1 MILYWSSIT
10 AGLVSISGCGY
21 LVWVMLLTTRF
32 RQDALPAPRT
42 SMPGVTILKP
52 LHGVEPSLFEN
63 LASFYKQNYPGPV
76 QIIFGVQ
83 DPGDDAITV
92 VQRLLTQYGAD
103 RTDLVVDETM
113 HGLNR
118 KVSNL
123 INMWRCVEHEIVVLA
138 DSDMRVDPDYLLRI
152 VIALEECGIGAVTCP
167 YHGLAGS
174 GLWSRLAELGINAH
188 FLPNITAAVALGLAQ
203 PCFGS
208 TIALKRRVFA
218 EIGGFIA
225 IANSL
230 ADDYAIG
237 VRLSARGYKVTVLSV
252 TVGHVCEEP
261 SATEFW
267 RHEVRWARTIRTVDP
282 LGYAGLMVTHPFP
295 IAILAAL
302 AGIGTGAVEPT
313 TAIGLCAASLGCRLA
328 LLRLTERTFRLPPQ
342 SYWLVPLRDLLS
354 FAVFLS
360 GIAGRNVKWKG
371 RDYRFMS
378 SGTLLPSTPAMLRA
392 RLHDLGTRA
401 WRAIEGAIARGLSH
415 QTSAGKI
422 PCRERNDL

>member
-1 MILYWSSIT
+1 MILYWFSI
-10 AGLVSISGCGY
+10 AAWLVSISGCGY

-32 RQDALPAPRT
+32 SREPSPAPRT

-83 DPGDDAITV
+83 DPADDAIAV

-103 RTDLVVDETM
+103 HDDLVVDATM

-118 KVSNL
+118 KISNL
-123 INMWRCVEHEIVVLA
+123 INMWRRVEHEIVVLA
-138 DSDMRVDPDYLLRI
+138 DSDMRVDPDYLSRI
-152 VIALEECGIGAVTCP
+152 VIALEVRGIGAVTCP

-174 GLWSRLAELGINAH
+174 GPWSRLAELGINAH
-188 FLPNITAAVALGLAQ
+188 FLPNIISAVALGFAQ

-208 TIALKRRVFA
+208 TIALKCKVFA

-237 VRLSARGYKVTVLSV
+237 ARLSTRGYKVTVLPV

-261 SATEFW
+261 SAAALW
-267 RHEVRWARTIRTVDP
+267 QHEVRWARTIRTVDP
-282 LGYAGLMVTHPFP
+282 LGYAGLMMTHPFP
-295 IAILAAL
+295 VALLAGL
-302 AGIGTGAVEPT
+302 AGIGAGAVEPT
-313 TAIGLCAASLGCRLA
+313 TAIGLCAASLGCRLT
-328 LLRLTERTFRLPPQ
+328 LLRLIERTFHLPSQ
-342 SYWLVPLRDLLS
+342 LYWLVPLRDLLS

-360 GIAGRNVKWKG
+360 GIAGRNVKWRG
-371 RDYRFMS
+371 RDYRFTS
-378 SGTLLPSTPAMLRA
+378 NGTLLPSTPAMLRA

-401 WRAIEGAIARGLSH
+401 WRAIDRAR
-415 QTSAGKI
+415 
-422 PCRERNDL
+422 